1 MPSDR
6 VLTVFAFDP
15 TQARRFGNVAHVQLP
30 FEELTPGPVGRRLE
44 VIDYDASNRCYYRAV
59 DLDDPEILRQ
69 GGLAPSESN
78 PQFHQQMAYAVAQQT
93 IHTFQLAL
101 GRPIRWAFW
110 RQPKG
115 GGERLRLRI
124 HPRYIAHELAA
135 WFHRPLDWYKLQFA
149 DSMIPAYYLLRPLL
163 LIGRGISHSIRG
175 VWRNPGRPT

>member
-124 HPRYIAHELAA
+124 HPHAMAEAIQRIWPNSLLAA
-135 WFHRPLDWYKLQFA
+135 KCLSQC
-149 DSMIPAYYLLRPLL
+149 
-163 LIGRGISHSIRG
+163 IGCAFIVISENWMLSFSVMVR
-175 VWRNPGRPT
+175 PGRCS